1 MGKKKKRERKNG
13 EGFYPTW
20 KVNDSKT
27 GRFGCSIK
35 LQGPYLMMIVEMYEK
50 DNIKEVIKKIKDHTN
65 FVIEQYKNGGI
76 YIERV
81 CVVDSDE
88 VMRQINNIAIDES
101 RFDENGKQDVTFETT
116 DLITG
121 EFVPFDITINR

>member
-1 MGKKKKRERKNG
+1 
-13 EGFYPTW
+13 
-20 KVNDSKT
+20 
-27 GRFGCSIK
+27 
-35 LQGPYLMMIVEMYEK
+35 MIVEMYEK